1 MTPLPYRGG
10 ETLCPS
16 YFRTLTHL
24 EGLIVHSPHKKCRFR
39 VSKDINWKTK

>member
-1 MTPLPYRGG
+1 MTPRPYRSG

-24 EGLIVHSPHKKCRFR
+24 EGLIVYISFKKCRFR
-39 VSKDINWKTK
+39 ASKDINWKTK